1 MAVVEARYIVPVL
14 FRDIIPAGDI
24 LPKSFQGIRLFCR
37 KSIVGRILK
46 PTNGINNEEA
56 LE

>member
-1 MAVVEARYIVPVL
+1 MQRARRGHPPEVIPGYSFVL
-14 FRDIIPAGDI
+14 QKIDCGQN
-24 LPKSFQGIRLFCR
+24 LM
-37 KSIVGRILK
+37 